1 MERKELVKQAVL
13 SVSEADVKK
22 YKGQS
27 WPVTIQTDDEC
38 SAKQLKNAIAEYAT
52 DCKPEDIAVMV
63 DQTIWGSGKKG
74 FLFTADGFYASR
86 NILVTGP
93 AGRPCVPYPL
103 VYEELESVEIDGT
116 DCRYLFLNDKSGRS
130 QKVFGYFDTCYIAN
144 ALAEI
149 LNALAAETG
158 KAPEKA
164 AEERPEKAAEERPEE
179 VAERPAEE
187 KQEQEEEKEREE
199 PEARMSEAEPE
210 GVAEKP
216 AEEKREQEEEKERE
230 ESEAVTPE
238 ERFAVKKAL
247 AESGDAQA
255 QFDLGLM
262 YESGEG
268 TTADHKEALRWYEAA
283 ASQGH
288 SKAQNYTGVAYKKGT
303 GTEVNVEK
311 AVSWYKKS
319 AMGGYAPAQRNYALA
334 LMKGEGC
341 DADPQ
346 EALYWMEQAAENGM
360 DRAQERVAQMYEE
373 GEGCDLPE
381 ETRRKKALCWYEKA
395 AEQGREKAQF
405 SCALLYYTSEGD
417 GQDKAKALHWFKQAA
432 EQGNAPAQMNCGV
445 MYFNGEGC
453 SADRREALRWFMLA
467 GENGH
472 ADAAYRCG
480 TMYVSGEGCNA
491 DYREALHW
499 FEKAR
504 ELGHE
509 KAQEAYDI
517 VSARIREDETAG
529 NEQGETQRQEI
540 RQRAQ
545 KTFERMKDA
554 AESGDM
560 ETQYELAQLYDEG
573 LGVVG
578 ENKAEALRWYKCA
591 ASQGHADAQYR
602 CAMMYRE
609 GDGTRPDQE
618 KAIEWCRR
626 SALQDHVKA
635 QTVLGIMYYGGD
647 RSVPGNTARGVY
659 WLEKAK
665 DNGSREAEELW
676 KRCFMEDA
684 VRSTEKLVEGDAF
697 EKDLLEEAVR
707 KDKTALMYARRKAAE
722 RGSAA
727 AQYWYGRM
735 LSTGEGT
742 GKNEKDALYWYEK
755 AAEQGDVRA
764 MYECGK
770 CWQGE
775 DGTSDS
781 GIKKDHKKAFFWYQ
795 KAAENG
801 HGYAQRRLAQIYDQG
816 NSMRL
821 SGVEKNREKA
831 LHWYQKAGEQNV
843 DGAKARYDCLMLDER
858 PEVKTALLSQRI
870 LLCMDTAFHRTIL
883 KKTLTEYGF
892 EEICETRDPEEIIGI
907 WHRKK
912 PDIMFLPL
920 VINGSVAT
928 ESIRTLQREYPDAKV
943 ILLQAMGHEKI
954 AEDMKRNYRVIA
966 DILPIPYTKDRV
978 MEAVMKAVMPEGQG
992 SL

>member
-1 MERKELVKQAVL
+1 MERKELVKRAVM

-116 DCRYLFLNDKSGRS
+116 DCRYLFLNDKSGRT

-149 LNALAAETG
+149 LNALAAET
-158 KAPEKA
+158 
-164 AEERPEKAAEERPEE
+164 EEA
-179 VAERPAEE
+179 
-187 KQEQEEEKEREE
+187 
-199 PEARMSEAEPE
+199 
-210 GVAEKP
+210 KP
-216 AEEKREQEEEKERE
+216 AEEPEEEPDQSE
-230 ESEAVTPE
+230 ENVRVPEETEARMPEEEPGQSEENVRAPEETEPQTPE
-238 ERFAVKKAL
+238 TRFAAKKTL
-247 AESGDAQA
+247 AEGGDAQA

-268 TTADHKEALRWYEAA
+268 TTADQKEALRWYEAA
-283 ASQGH
+283 ANQGH

-311 AVSWYKKS
+311 AVYWYKKS

-334 LMKGEGC
+334 LIKGEGC

-346 EALYWMEQAAENGM
+346 EALCWMERAAENGM
-360 DRAQERVAQMYEE
+360 ERAQERVAQMYEE

-381 ETRRKKALCWYEKA
+381 EARKKKAFCWYEKA

-405 SCALLYYTSEGD
+405 SCALLYYTGEGG

-491 DYREALHW
+491 DHREALRW

-509 KAQEAYDI
+509 KAQKAYDI
-517 VSARIREDETAG
+517 VCAQIREDETAG

-647 RSVPGNTARGVY
+647 RSVPENTARGVY

-775 DGTSDS
+775 DGASDS

-858 PEVKTALLSQRI
+858 PEVKTALLSRRI

-978 MEAVMKAVMPEGQG
+978 MEAVMKTVMPEGQG